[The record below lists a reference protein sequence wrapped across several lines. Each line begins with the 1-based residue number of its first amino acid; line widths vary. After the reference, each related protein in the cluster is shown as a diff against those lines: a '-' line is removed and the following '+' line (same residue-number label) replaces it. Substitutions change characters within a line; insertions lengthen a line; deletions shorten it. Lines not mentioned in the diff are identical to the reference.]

1 MRKLCILSLALI
13 ASLLVWADNYKIL
26 QMNTPHVKIGKRN
39 CSKGDVFSDKSV
51 IHWEQKKQAFK
62 AQNMKTK
69 EIRLFVETDF
79 SAKGCKTIKDY
90 YLKTNRLS
98 SRGSEGSAL
107 DEISDTLY
115 LCDSVIM
122 DIPVEMDSTHYC
134 YIVYENKDSKIQQR
148 LRHKDQSFIIDK
160 DLFDDKIR
168 EKDIK
173 VDLFYHM
180 PDEEY
185 PLKESLTIVFIP
197 WD

>member
-1 MRKLCILSLALI
+1 MRKFCILSLALI

-39 CSKGDVFSDKSV
+39 CWKGDVFSDKSV

-69 EIRLFVETDF
+69 EIKLFVETDF

-107 DEISDTLY
+107 DEISDLSRATN
-115 LCDSVIM
+115 IM
-122 DIPVEMDSTHYC
+122 
-134 YIVYENKDSKIQQR
+134 
-148 LRHKDQSFIIDK
+148 L
-160 DLFDDKIR
+160 L
-168 EKDIK
+168 
-173 VDLFYHM
+173 
-180 PDEEY
+180 
-185 PLKESLTIVFIP
+185 
-197 WD
+197 